1 MILNSVGI
9 VGLGL
14 MGGSLGLSL
23 KHLLPN
29 TKFIGYDHN
38 ETHKKD
44 AIELKLVDKVTDNLN
59 DIFDCELIVLAI
71 PVDGIIEIL
80 QNIKSIPKESAII
93 DIGSTKKQICDN
105 IPSSIRENF
114 VATHPMTGTE
124 KNGPN
129 AAFDGLY
136 TGKTVVLC
144 DTQKSGKAQLKL
156 VEQMYKLLKMNIIHM
171 DSTTHDENAAFI
183 SHMPHA
189 ISFALANS
197 VMKQKDPKS
206 IVALAGGGFRDMSRI
221 AKSSPAMWESIF
233 KQNKANVLDSIGY
246 FKKELEAFEKL
257 LENED
262 FVALR
267 AWMSD
272 ANKLHDILK

>member
-23 KHLLPN
+23 KHLLPD
-29 TKFIGYDHN
+29 TKLIGFDHN
-38 ETHKKD
+38 ETHIKD
-44 AIELKLVDKVTDNLN
+44 AIKLKLVDDITMNLE
-59 DIFDCELIVLAI
+59 DIFNCELIVLAI

-80 QNIKSIPKESAII
+80 KNLKSIPENSTII
-93 DIGSTKKQICDN
+93 DLGSTKKQICEN
-105 IPSSIRENF
+105 IPSAIRKNF

-124 KNGPN
+124 KNGPS

-136 TGKTVVLC
+136 TNKTVVLC
-144 DTQKSGKAQLKL
+144 DVEKSGKKQLQL
-156 VEQMYKLLKMNIIHM
+156 VEQLYKKLKMSIIYM

-233 KQNKANVLDSIGY
+233 RQNKKNVLDSVDY
-246 FKKELEAFEKL
+246 FKKELETFERL

-262 FVALR
+262 FDELR
-267 AWMSD
+267 QWMAN
-272 ANKLHDILK
+272 ANKLHDIL

>member
-29 TKFIGYDHN
+29 TKLIGFDHN
-38 ETHKKD
+38 ETHIKD
-44 AIELKLVDKVTDNLN
+44 AVKLKLVDNITTNLE
-59 DIFDCELIVLAI
+59 DIFNCELIVLAI

-80 QNIKSIPKESAII
+80 KNLKSIPKNSTII
-93 DIGSTKKQICDN
+93 DLGSTKKQICDN
-105 IPSSIRENF
+105 IPLDIRENF

-124 KNGPN
+124 KNGPS

-136 TGKTVVLC
+136 TNKTVVLC
-144 DTQKSGKAQLKL
+144 DVEKSGKKQLQL
-156 VEQMYKLLKMNIIHM
+156 VEQLYKKLKMSIIYM
-171 DSTTHDENAAFI
+171 DSISHDEHAAFI

-233 KQNKANVLDSIGY
+233 KQNKKNVLDSVDY
-246 FKKELEAFEKL
+246 FKKELETFEQL

-262 FVALR
+262 FDELR
-267 AWMSD
+267 GWMAN
-272 ANKLHDILK
+272 ANKLHDIL

>member
-29 TKFIGYDHN
+29 TKLIGFDHN
-38 ETHKKD
+38 ETHIKD
-44 AIELKLVDKVTDNLN
+44 AIKLKLVDDITTNLE
-59 DIFDCELIVLAI
+59 DIFNCELIVLAI
-71 PVDGIIEIL
+71 PVGGIIEIL
-80 QNIKSIPKESAII
+80 KNLKSIPKNSTII
-93 DIGSTKKQICDN
+93 DLGSTKKQICDN
-105 IPSSIRENF
+105 IPLDIRENF

-136 TGKTVVLC
+136 TNKTVVLC
-144 DTQKSGKAQLKL
+144 DIEKSGKKQLQL
-156 VEQMYKLLKMNIIHM
+156 VEQLYKKLKMSIIYM
-171 DSTTHDENAAFI
+171 DSISHDEHAAFI

-233 KQNKANVLDSIGY
+233 RQNKKNVLDSVDY
-246 FKKELEAFEKL
+246 FKKELETFEQL

-262 FVALR
+262 FDELR
-267 AWMSD
+267 QWMAN
-272 ANKLHDILK
+272 ANKLHDIL